1 MRVYKLYLL
10 TYWKKASDWTSFNW
24 ITRKPSIQGP
34 PETVTEIEGIETGR
48 YADKVDWEIFVGK
61 TDASLCKWQFLQLD
75 RCNQR
80 SPTGICVRTT
90 VILDICQRLVRLG

>member
-34 PETVTEIEGIETGR
+34 PETVAEIEGIETGR
-48 YADKVDWEIFVGK
+48 YADKVDWAIFVGK
-61 TDASLCKWQFLQLD
+61 TDASSCKRQFLQLD

-90 VILDICQRLVRLG
+90 VIPDICQRLVRLG